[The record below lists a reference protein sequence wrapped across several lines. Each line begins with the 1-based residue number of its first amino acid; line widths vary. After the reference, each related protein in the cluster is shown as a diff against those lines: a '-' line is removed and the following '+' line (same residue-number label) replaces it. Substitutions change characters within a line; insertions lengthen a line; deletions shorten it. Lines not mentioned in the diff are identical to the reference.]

1 MEMHWDRSQPG
12 FRRTPPTM
20 WHEIYQVAV
29 ADFEENNVPLQ
40 VVEESP
46 SYSDSTLSAHSFSAL
61 SIRDDFA
68 NYRGGYVKTLN
79 KKTIHVTVKK
89 LDSVLLAARPNI
101 TSVDVVCIDV
111 EGYELDVM
119 RGFSPG
125 LFGTKVIVL
134 ENLFHN
140 PEYERY
146 MTTRGFQLLHKLKY
160 NYFFEKSA

>member
-1 MEMHWDRSQPG
+1 MK
-12 FRRTPPTM
+12 
-20 WHEIYQVAV
+20 
-29 ADFEENNVPLQ
+29 
-40 VVEESP
+40 ESP

-125 LFGTKVIVL
+125 LLGTKVIVL

-140 PEYERY
+140 PEYER
-146 MTTRGFQLLHKLKY
+146 
-160 NYFFEKSA
+160 